1 MPFGSLG
8 LKKKHQFFHNFATN
22 MRRGNTTW
30 KVKDAPGNCISSLM
44 DLHLEVFWYIGN
56 LC

>member
-1 MPFGSLG
+1 VPFGSLG